1 MSLTALAN
9 SEMCRSKVE
18 AETDPVIYEHRRGM
32 GWLKFRQTHQNIGI
46 PGHVV
51 QPQGF
56 VEHEVARA
64 DIQPKDECMPS
75 NSQGRLAEFQRSLR
89 RQPACAGSR

>member
-1 MSLTALAN
+1 MLQAFYFFILQENEVTRPVSLTALAN

-18 AETDPVIYEHRRGM
+18 AETDPVIYEHRRVM
-32 GWLKFRQTHQNIGI
+32 GWLKFRQTHQHIGI
-46 PGHVV
+46 PDAV

-64 DIQPKDECMPS
+64 DIQP
-75 NSQGRLAEFQRSLR
+75 G
-89 RQPACAGSR
+89 

>member
-1 MSLTALAN
+1 MLQAFYFFILQENEVTRPVSLTALAN

-18 AETDPVIYEHRRGM
+18 AETDPVIYEHRRVM

-46 PGHVV
+46 PDAV

-64 DIQPKDECMPS
+64 DIQP
-75 NSQGRLAEFQRSLR
+75 G
-89 RQPACAGSR
+89 

>member
-1 MSLTALAN
+1 MQAFYFFIVQENEVTRPVSLTALAD

-18 AETDPVIYEHRRGM
+18 AETDPVIYEHRRVM
-32 GWLKFRQTHQNIGI
+32 GWLKFRQTHQHIGI
-46 PGHVV
+46 PDAV

-64 DIQPKDECMPS
+64 DIQP
-75 NSQGRLAEFQRSLR
+75 G
-89 RQPACAGSR
+89 